1 MHRRLAPCASE
12 AADNNARLSILCGA
26 VNRLA
31 RQATEKDAQW
41 GLFVIESGGHGF
53 TQNGSRK

>member
-26 VNRLA
+26 ANRLA

-41 GLFVIESGGHGF
+41 GFVRH
-53 TQNGSRK
+53 